1 MRAPDLSG
9 LLARLPRPWRRGPAE
24 DAGRLPAGAN
34 DVRLLLA
41 AEAETLTGLVALTTA
56 THQSVVALR
65 VLAGRRRGAPAGARP
80 EADEVTDMALLRFAL
95 LQFVP
100 CFAARRDP
108 VKLTPNQAFGPAGA
122 RFFRHVRAFAD
133 ELSGASPRLVGR
145 VEAVAL
151 LRVEGDQAAAL
162 SVTTR
167 SRRPDRLTAVELA
180 QLIEFMEGGVQAYA
194 DRASEARAALTEAV
208 RALDPAQLLALPSAP
223 D

>member
-1 MRAPDLSG
+1 MRTPDLSA
-9 LLARLPRPWRRGPAE
+9 LLARLSPPWRRDAADG
-24 DAGRLPAGAN
+24 AGRLPPGAN
-34 DVRLLLA
+34 DVRLLLSG
-41 AEAETLTGLVALTTA
+41 EAETLTRLVALTTTA
-56 THQSVVALR
+56 RQSVVALR
-65 VLAGRRRGAPAGARP
+65 TLADRRRKASADVRS
-80 EADEVTDMALLRFAL
+80 ETDEVTDMALLRFAL
-95 LQFVP
+95 LQFVS

-108 VKLTPNQAFGPAGA
+108 VKLTPGQAFGPSGA

-133 ELSGASPRLVGR
+133 ELSGASPRLAGR

-151 LRVEGDQAAAL
+151 LRVQDDQAAVL

-194 DRASEARAALTEAV
+194 DRASEVRAALTEAA
-208 RALDPAQLLALPSAP
+208 RAMDAADLLALPSAP